1 MMKHSRCGLALS
13 VLALLSACGG
23 NDGGVLG
30 GSVTTP
36 APSPTPTPTPT
47 PTQTAGCSLRE
58 RQDWA
63 AAQLNEWYLFPETLP
78 ARLDPTPY
86 ASVDAYVD
94 ALTATARAQGRDRFF
109 TYRTSIAEEDA
120 YYEAGSSAGYG
131 FRLGLTSDGR
141 LFVTEAFEDAPALA
155 AGIDRGTEIVAIGTS
170 TGTLRTVASLM
181 SSGGTDAL
189 DEALGASAAGTRR
202 VMQVRDASGT
212 RNVTVAMADFELQ
225 PVSNRYGAKVLND
238 GGRRVGYLNLRTF
251 INTADPQLRQAF
263 ASFRAQGV
271 TELVVDLRY
280 NGGGLISIAELMG
293 DLMGANRR
301 TSEVFTKVSFRA
313 SKSEN
318 DEART
323 FAPQPQSIA
332 PTRVA
337 FIGTG
342 GTASASEMVIN
353 GFVPYLGTGIALV
366 GTNTYGKPVGQIA
379 LDRSACDDRLRVVAL
394 AVQNA
399 DGNANYY
406 NGLANTVPATCEAP
420 DDISYPLGDPREA
433 SLRQALDFLAGRS
446 CSPILGMAA
455 TASGQRTAGLGRAP
469 ERQLLRPA
477 RPTPAQREVP
487 GLF

>member
-1 MMKHSRCGLALS
+1 MKHSRCGVALS

-23 NDGGVLG
+23 GGGG
-30 GSVTTP
+30 GSGGTVV
-36 APSPTPTPTPT
+36 AAPTPTPTPT

-58 RQDWA
+58 RQNWA

-86 ASVDAYVD
+86 ASVDAYID
-94 ALTATARAQGRDRFF
+94 ALTANARAQGRDRFF

-120 YYEAGSSAGYG
+120 YYDAGSSAGYG
-131 FRLGLTSDGR
+131 FRLGLTSDDR
-141 LFVTEAFEDAPALA
+141 LFVAEAFEGAPALA

-181 SSGGTDAL
+181 NSGGTDAL
-189 DEALGASAAGTRR
+189 DEALGGSTAGTRR
-202 VMQVRDASGT
+202 VMQIRDASGT
-212 RNVTVAMADFELQ
+212 RNVTVAMADFALQ
-225 PVSNRYGAKVLND
+225 PVSDRYGAKILDD

-263 ASFRAQGV
+263 ASFRAQGI
-271 TELVVDLRY
+271 TDLVVDLRY

-293 DLMGANRR
+293 DLMGANRQA
-301 TSEVFTKVSFRA
+301 SEVFTKVTFRP
-313 SKSEN
+313 SKAEN
-318 DEART
+318 NETST
-323 FAPQPQSIA
+323 FKPQPESVA

-353 GFVPYLGTGIALV
+353 GFVPYLGTNMALV

-379 LDRSACDDRLRVVAL
+379 VDKSACDDRLRVIAL

-399 DGNANYY
+399 AGNADYY
-406 NGLANTVPATCEAP
+406 NGLANTVPATCQAY
-420 DDISYPLGDPREA
+420 DDIGYPLGDPREA
-433 SLRQALDFLAGRS
+433 SLRQALDYLAGRS
-446 CSPILGMAA
+446 CSPIIGMAA
-455 TASGQRTAGLGRAP
+455 TASAQRTAGIGRP
-469 ERQLLRPA
+469 PQRQLLTPS